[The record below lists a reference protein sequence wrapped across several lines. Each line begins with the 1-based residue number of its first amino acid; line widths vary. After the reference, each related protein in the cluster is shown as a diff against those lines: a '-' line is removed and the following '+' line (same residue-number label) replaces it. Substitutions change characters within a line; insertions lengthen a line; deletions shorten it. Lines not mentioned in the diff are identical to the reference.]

1 MLTRTKTIV
10 ALILALMLLLPAIGA
25 LADYDGTA
33 PVFEEKT
40 TISIL
45 TCNGA
50 SKRTDVAD
58 MLWWQKVLE
67 KANVDVELEIIDHS
81 VYDDV
86 VQPRLA
92 AAQDLPD
99 IVRVQQG
106 APKLTKSGIFIPLN
120 DLIDK
125 YGFNFKKFYDKYP
138 QLESSITSTDGN
150 IYYIPYIY
158 TTESNS
164 RTMML
169 NVPFLEAL
177 GMKLEDIKTVDDLY
191 NYLVLVRDNDVNG
204 NGDPND
210 EVPLFIRGGMIDLLA
225 MYWGLDIPNTGG
237 YAIKDGKVFNCYLT
251 DEYRDFLRF
260 VNKLYNEN
268 LINKEFL
275 SANYDMQTAA
285 FSTNTVGSIMHFVS
299 NATSYS
305 QAINPEWNFYE
316 DEPIMQITALENNE
330 GQPVVYG
337 RNILGVNFG
346 ITRFC
351 KDPEAAMKFIDY
363 LYSEEVGIQT
373 WYGTEGEDYNIVDGK
388 YEFTNKYYDNVDDY
402 RGNCGYNNDA
412 YPGYQ
417 YDYSAVQ
424 AKTIFEQ
431 TKQVAPYTWNPT
443 RMNKHYTDEQ
453 QDILNTYL
461 TDLGTYFS
469 ENTTAFMIGTRSIE
483 DEWDSFVS
491 GAKDMGVEQVIA
503 VYQAAEE

>member
-1 MLTRTKTIV
+1 MSV
-10 ALILALMLLLPAIGA
+10 MVGA
-25 LADYDGTA
+25 LADYTGTA
-33 PVFEEKT
+33 PVFDEKT

-58 MLWWQKVLE
+58 MIWWQKVLE
-67 KANVDVELEIIDHS
+67 NANVNVELEIIEDS
-81 VYDDV
+81 IYNDV
-86 VQPRLA
+86 IQPRLA
-92 AAQDLPD
+92 AGQDLPD
-99 IVRVQQG
+99 IVRVQEG
-106 APKLTKSGIFIPLN
+106 AAKLTKSGIFIPLN

-125 YGFNFKKFYDKYP
+125 YGFNVKKFFEKYP
-138 QLESSITSTDGN
+138 LLEPALTATDGN
-150 IYYIPYIY
+150 IYFIPYIY

-177 GMKLEDIKTVDDLY
+177 DMTLDDIKTVDDLY
-191 NYLVLVRDNDVNG
+191 NYLALVRDNDVNG

-210 EVPLFIRGGMIDLLA
+210 EIPLFIRSGMINLLA
-225 MYWGLDIPNTGG
+225 MYWGLDIVNTNG
-237 YAIKDGKVFNCYLT
+237 YAIDKEGKVFNAQLT
-251 DEYRDFLRF
+251 DEYKEFLTF

-285 FSTNTVGSIMHFVS
+285 FSSNTIGSIMHFVS

-305 QAINPEWNFYE
+305 AAINPDWNFYD
-316 DEPIMQITALENNE
+316 DEPIMQIVALQNKE
-330 GQPVVYG
+330 GEPVVYG
-337 RNILGVNFG
+337 RGIIGSNYGV
-346 ITRFC
+346 TRFC

-363 LYSEEVGIQT
+363 MYSEEVGVQT
-373 WYGTEGEDYNIVDGK
+373 WYGSEGEDYNLVDGK
-388 YEFTNKYYDNVDDY
+388 YVFTEKFYDNVDDY
-402 RGNCGYNNDA
+402 RGNSGYNNDA

-431 TKQVAPYTWNPT
+431 TSNVAPYTWNPT
-443 RMNKHYTDEQ
+443 RLGKYYTDEQ
-453 QDILNTYL
+453 QEILNMYL
-461 TDLGTYFS
+461 TDLNTYFS

-483 DEWDSFVS
+483 TEWDSFVS
-491 GAKDMGVEQVIA
+491 GAKDMGVDKVIQ
-503 VYQAAEE
+503 VYQEAEE